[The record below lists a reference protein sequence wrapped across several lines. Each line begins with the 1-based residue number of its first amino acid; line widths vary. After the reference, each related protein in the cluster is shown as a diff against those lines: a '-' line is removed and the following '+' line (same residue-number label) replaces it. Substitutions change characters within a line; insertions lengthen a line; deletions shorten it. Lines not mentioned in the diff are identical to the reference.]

1 MTVKETVDS
10 AIADHKIVIFAKS
23 YCPHCKA
30 AKKLLIDDL
39 ELGDEVTV
47 YELDQLA
54 DGTERQDY
62 LLEKTGQR
70 TVPNIFISEYVH
82 LSVISVNE
90 QPVIDIQ
97 IKSTLEVTTLYRH
110 STRTENSPDFW
121 PLELTVATPLS
132 ALKRKYHNIIIVNIY
147 HVPCGGSKRE
157 RH

>member
-70 TVPNIFISEYVH
+70 TVPNIFINQKH
-82 LSVISVNE
+82 IGGN
-90 QPVIDIQ
+90 D
-97 IKSTLEVTTLYRH
+97 TLQ
-110 STRTENSPDFW
+110 
-121 PLELTVATPLS
+121 
-132 ALKRKYHNIIIVNIY
+132 ALNKDGKLA
-147 HVPCGGSKRE
+147 GLLAA
-157 RH
+157 